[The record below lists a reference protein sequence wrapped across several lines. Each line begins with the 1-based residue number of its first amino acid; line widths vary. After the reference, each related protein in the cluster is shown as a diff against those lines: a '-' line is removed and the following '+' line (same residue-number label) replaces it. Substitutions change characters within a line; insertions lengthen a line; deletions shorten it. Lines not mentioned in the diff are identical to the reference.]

1 MKLPINNIKELY
13 NAIETRQSRR
23 KYKSKPI
30 GQSQIETLRETV
42 ESLEQEVSS
51 VKIIIRPEGFERII
65 KNIFGFYGLISGAWS
80 YAVILADKTVEN
92 YQVQA
97 GYAGEALILKATS
110 MEIDTCWIGGFYN
123 SDKIKKE
130 LELPENHE
138 IMSVISLG
146 EAKAKKT
153 ISEKIMKKVT
163 GSTKRK
169 ALSELCNPTFD
180 EDWPDWIK
188 TAIKAAR
195 LAPSAVNRQPW
206 SFKVNGDKLV
216 LSASTEKEKG
226 EVSPYLDCGIAL
238 LHLELGARNAGQL
251 VEIRELKPPEIA
263 EIIPVEKGAD

>member
-1 MKLPINNIKELY
+1 MKLAVSNIQELY
-13 NAIETRQSRR
+13 NAIEVRQSRR
-23 KYKSKPI
+23 KYKSQPI

-42 ESLEQEVSS
+42 KAIEQEVSS

-80 YAVILADKTVEN
+80 YAVILANKSAEN

-97 GYAGEALILKATS
+97 GYAGEALVLKATA

-123 SDKIKKE
+123 SDKIEKE
-130 LELPENHE
+130 LELPQNHA
-138 IMSVISLG
+138 IMSVIALG

-169 ALSELCNPTFD
+169 ALSELCDSDFD
-180 EDWPDWIK
+180 QGWPDWIK
-188 TAIKAAR
+188 SAIKAAR

-206 SFKVNGDKLV
+206 RFKVAGDKLT
-216 LSASTEKEKG
+216 LYTGTEKDKG

-238 LHLELGARNAGQL
+238 LHLELGARNTGQP
-251 VEIRELKPPEIA
+251 VEIKELRPPEVA
-263 EIIPVEKGAD
+263 EITPVEKGAD